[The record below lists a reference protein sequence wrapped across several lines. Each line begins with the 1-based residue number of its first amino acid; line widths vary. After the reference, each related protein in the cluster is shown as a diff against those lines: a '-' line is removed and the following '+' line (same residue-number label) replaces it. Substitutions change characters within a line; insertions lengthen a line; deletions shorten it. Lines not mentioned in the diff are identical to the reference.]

1 MKLKFSDRDRAII
14 ATTAREVPIQGTEDA
29 VLARY
34 KLTEALR
41 LEQLSKATRG
51 KNFDELGRDPT
62 FAVELG
68 RDQVEQ
74 LVALVAGGGNGVK
87 GDAGPSIGEL
97 ITRIRQVAP
106 RKEPTKENEAP

>member
-1 MKLKFSDRDRAII
+1 VKLKLSDRDRAII

-34 KLTEALR
+34 KLTETLR
-41 LEQLSKATRG
+41 LEQLAKATKG
-51 KNFDELGRDPT
+51 KAFDELGRELT
-62 FAVELG
+62 FTAELG

-74 LVALVAGGGNGVK
+74 LIALVAGGGGGLK
-87 GDAGPSIGEL
+87 GEAVPVVGEL

-106 RKEPTKENEAP
+106 RKEPPKENEAP